1 MLRLAGVIGMLLVA
15 VGAASAADVVPGRM
29 DAARQAYQRGEVARA
44 ALELQAALIE
54 LHERLGKGFA
64 EMMPAPLA
72 GWQSEPAEVQ
82 GLGEVGGGLS
92 VTRAYLK
99 GESSMN
105 ASLILDSPA
114 VAAAAALF
122 ANPAA
127 SAAQANLR
135 PVKVGPENALLRYDP
150 ANSAGEITM
159 VLGNRVLLHIEG
171 DNLTSGDPLVEVAKG
186 WNVAGIRKLAGL

>member
-1 MLRLAGVIGMLLVA
+1 MLL
-15 VGAASAADVVPGRM
+15 AAAGTAWAADAVPGRM

-44 ALELQAALIE
+44 ALELQSALIE

-72 GWQSEPAEVQ
+72 GWQAEPAEVQ

-99 GESSMN
+99 SDSSMN

-122 ANPAA
+122 TTPAA
-127 SAAQANLR
+127 AAAQANLR
-135 PVKVGPENALLRYDP
+135 PVKVGSENALLRYDA
-150 ANSAGEITM
+150 ANKAGEITL
-159 VLGNRVLLHIEG
+159 VLNNRVLLHIEG
-171 DNLTSGDPLVEVAKG
+171 DNLSSGDPLVEVAKG
-186 WNVAGIRKLAGL
+186 WNFAGIRKLAGV